1 MENSESQFA
10 LISQFLKLLSSSK
23 KKRLFETLKKEE
35 NITLNPKQIHLPVS
49 ELLDKENFTI
59 SYLFSLRPSLFA
71 IGKKFFLRVKLVIS
85 SVSSYY
91 LL

>member
-35 NITLNPKQIHLPVS
+35 NITLNPKQIHLSVS
-49 ELLDKENFTI
+49 ELLDEENFTI

-71 IGKKFFLRVKLVIS
+71 IGKKIFLRAKLAIS